1 MRQNVFSQRI
11 SAQVVQFPLLGG
23 VSGRSSARLRG
34 RGQRAMRQ
42 VFWLVPRGAAF
53 PVRSQCAPNQ
63 WPMWRNETIGHTAA
77 GLHRIL
83 TCFPYPHAGAKVVL
97 KFRWRGANGK
107 FVMFVCPRG
116 LSRLN
121 SDVVAVRRTSDTC
134 TPYDEHMCIVRQTHV
149 HRTTDANFHG
159 DNVDDK
165 GRHLHKKE
173 HLSSSTPGRRLKERC
188 PYFDSAC
195 CSGYARCPP
204 CGMSCAGWL
213 TLWRAAHQ
221 LACLLLDL
229 LVRFL
234 AVSFVPRMW

>member
-1 MRQNVFSQRI
+1 MRQDVLSQRI
-11 SAQVVQFPLLGG
+11 SAQVVRLPLLGG
-23 VSGRSSARLRG
+23 VSGRSSAGLRG

-107 FVMFVCPRG
+107 FVVFACPRG
-116 LSRLN
+116 LSRLS

-134 TPYDEHMCIVRQTHV
+134 TPTMNTCASYDRHTPIVRQTPTSTGIMS
-149 HRTTDANFHG
+149 TTRGGICTKRNISLPA
-159 DNVDDK
+159 
-165 GRHLHKKE
+165 
-173 HLSSSTPGRRLKERC
+173 RRGE
-188 PYFDSAC
+188 D
-195 CSGYARCPP
+195 
-204 CGMSCAGWL
+204 
-213 TLWRAAHQ
+213 
-221 LACLLLDL
+221 
-229 LVRFL
+229 
-234 AVSFVPRMW
+234 